1 MARRR
6 PTFEDSTGRAS
17 GGASPAQMAIGAVL
31 ILALMFGIFIYRG
44 CNQLNALERK
54 NAETNETLQAV
65 LQRLEQVEKKSG
77 QALDRAQEAEL
88 SALEAAR
95 GKDAADSARRKAEQD
110 RTEARRQ
117 AEAAEKE
124 AHVAQEEAR
133 AAREEAERI
142 RAERE
147 RELNRLHE
155 VLSGIVETRRTALG
169 VVMNLGSDAVEFDFD
184 KATLRPENR
193 ELLSRIAG
201 VLLTSQGYRVQIH
214 GHTDDIGGREY
225 NQRLSERRA
234 DAVRNYLVDAG
245 IDPGIVSTRGHG
257 KTSPLAPGTTPKA
270 RAKNRRVE
278 IGIIDTTINYGQVV
292 ADP

>member
-1 MARRR
+1 
-6 PTFEDSTGRAS
+6 
-17 GGASPAQMAIGAVL
+17 MAIGAIL
-31 ILALMFGIFIYRG
+31 ILALMAGIFIYRG
-44 CNQLNALERK
+44 CNQLNALERQTTE
-54 NAETNETLQAV
+54 ANETLQTV
-65 LQRLEQVEKKSG
+65 LQRLEQVEKRTG
-77 QALDRAQEAEL
+77 QAIDRAQEAKHI
-88 SALEAAR
+88 ALEAAR
-95 GKDAADSARRKAEQD
+95 GKDAADSARRQAERD
-110 RTEARRQ
+110 RADARRQ
-117 AEAAEKE
+117 AEAAKKE
-124 AHVAQEEAR
+124 AHVAQEDAR
-133 AAREEAERI
+133 AAREESERI

-201 VLLTSQGYRVQIH
+201 VLLTSTGYRVQIH
-214 GHTDDIGGREY
+214 GHTDDIGSSEY

-234 DAVRNYLVDAG
+234 KAVQDYLVDAG
-245 IDPGIVSTRGHG
+245 IDPGIVSTKGHG
-257 KTSPLAPGTTPKA
+257 KANPLLPGTTPKA

-278 IGIIDTTINYGQVV
+278 IGIIDTTINYEQVV